1 MKNILEKSFAG
12 SIVNYMACFS
22 KPVSFLI
29 FSLFIFTFTPRA
41 QSLKDSLF
49 GGRLKVDTGKTYV
62 SRDTGKYV
70 APKVY
75 NANATVQTESKKIE
89 VAKLDESMPDSLN
102 ANFYAKQKTWKR
114 FIDINTNIITQQAAE
129 TKKVKKG
136 QYAVDVAYVIGLNGK
151 ITTSSVNCNPA
162 NEFLTEQVT
171 ELMKRAPTLAP
182 PVYSDGKPRPL
193 NATQTI
199 TIVKK

>member
-1 MKNILEKSFAG
+1 MKNILVKLSGELTVSSMGYSKKLSAYLLF
-12 SIVNYMACFS
+12 VLFFS
-22 KPVSFLI
+22 S
-29 FSLFIFTFTPRA
+29 SLMA

-62 SRDTGKYV
+62 SKDTGHYV

-75 NANATVQTESKKIE
+75 NASATVQTDSKKIE

-102 ANFYAKQKTWKR
+102 KNFYAKQKTWKR
-114 FIDINTNIITQQAAE
+114 FIDINTGIITQEAAD

-136 QYAVDVAYVIGLNGK
+136 QYAIDVAYVIGLNGK
-151 ITTSSVNCNPA
+151 ITVSGINCNPP
-162 NEFLTEQVT
+162 NDYLTGQVT
-171 ELMKRAPTLAP
+171 DLMKRAPTLAP
-182 PVYSDGKPRPL
+182 PVYSDGQPKPL